1 MVSPIILL
9 QFVVPT
15 FVVPARGIGR
25 AYAEVIPLTRPLT
38 LPLTRPLTLPLIL
51 SLLLD
56 LSLQGVLF
64 DLSLQGVL
72 FDVGL
77 FLQGVFFLDLGLQ
90 DSDFGF

>member
-1 MVSPIILL
+1 MGATIDFRFPVLTP
-9 QFVVPT
+9 FVVL
-15 FVVPARGIGR
+15 ARGIGR

-64 DLSLQGVL
+64 D
-72 FDVGL
+72 VGL
-77 FLQGVFFLDLGLQ
+77 FLQGVFFLNLGLQ
-90 DSDFGF
+90 DLDFGFCDGPLLK